1 MLQKI
6 FDHFEEM
13 LGAVVLTVMAV
24 VSFVNVVTRYVIV
37 YPLAFTEEVTVNL
50 FVWLVLLGASM
61 AFRRNAHLA
70 MGFFYNMLPLTLKKL
85 CFYFS
90 MALSILFFLILAW
103 LGGIQVMDEIKLG
116 VTSDALA
123 ISAAWY
129 SAGVPVFS
137 VLIVA
142 RIVQAGRRILRERAF

>member
-70 MGFFYNMLPLTLKKL
+70 MGFFYNMLPLSLKKL

>member
-1 MLQKI
+1 
-6 FDHFEEM
+6 
-13 LGAVVLTVMAV
+13 
-24 VSFVNVVTRYVIV
+24 
-37 YPLAFTEEVTVNL
+37 
-50 FVWLVLLGASM
+50 
-61 AFRRNAHLA
+61 
-70 MGFFYNMLPLTLKKL
+70 MLPLTLKKL

-142 RIVQAGRRILRERAF
+142 RILQAGRRILRERAF